1 MNNSRIKDTQRF
13 EYENLVFNKIPEV
26 ISSVGFNTE
35 DYELSFSANP
45 LNMEVVH
52 TTPTD
57 TEYYSIIADAVLKS
71 KHSRDVVKFSVD
83 LLHLPV
89 YTDLGFKING
99 KYKQKLAQY
108 DKAKGCSFYLDK
120 GNPVAKVLAT
130 NGRVITFCTDTRG
143 NLSVMFAFSGKKSA
157 NISVAQF
164 LRALTGETA
173 EELLLRFGFTNSKIT
188 DAFTSSRATVKLAD
202 AVIAIYDGMFG
213 SNTSNQTIASLRK
226 TVKDSVLT
234 AKYFGVNNGSFE
246 RFKRSQAFTNRA
258 VGKIL
263 TEDINC
269 NGYSFEADRVIDL
282 EMATILDMLP
292 INELTVKHDNKNYV
306 LHKFARVGFNVL
318 GCTLDDDVTEVG
330 FEKGRKLSV
339 EDIKVLNASSVKSI
353 TVKKYGEIIRE
364 VFTGALTVED
374 ILTIFDIWACN
385 VNGYDLNSSE
395 YEVSNRVLV
404 TFESL
409 AIDALNSNLRIVKN
423 NLARSVENIADS
435 TRLSNAII
443 GCTENIDVEA
453 GITELFSAKK
463 KTTQSAEM
471 CNILAYA
478 SKSNKAAYDGGS
490 SGGNASDDMIK
501 VQDLQLGRFDPFD
514 TPESAQIGKVHYRS
528 VFTKIDEDGNPTVPF
543 LKVVNGEVVSDE
555 PVYLTASD
563 ESEVYVAEWNETF
576 KNEDGSL
583 KQTVLARRNGNIQH
597 VPISS
602 VSYKEYSPYQGLSI
616 AHSMVPFPG
625 HSNGKRLTMAC
636 NQQKQA
642 LPLVEGDR
650 PYVCSGGESLFG
662 FGAYRASDILEDFYN
677 LHKNSLTEDRET
689 VMKAGVKLIS
699 ATSTHG
705 ERDIQLVILGIES
718 VDNHYTLKVPFHL
731 RNTENS
737 MFSYNINPV
746 PNNTYYGD
754 DVICYNT
761 GYSIEKLPV
770 VQCTD
775 FGAQKVD
782 DSIFDSGIALVKNL
796 NIVYKTHGGTT
807 IEDAITLS
815 DKLVYDDSLTH
826 ISFIEKKIEIRK
838 GGKIF
843 ESFGAKSHEKVEYL
857 GANGLPYIGAMIGPE
872 QPIACKVISSSV
884 DAGSDKKVKYV
895 YTTSYEYG
903 QVVDVSVTNTQD
915 GDVASIWLARRA
927 SIEVGDKMAGRCGNK
942 GVVAAIVPECEM
954 PYDPV
959 TGIKADI
966 VLNPL
971 GIPSRQNITQL
982 LEHALSAAMKVQGKI
997 AVVSPYNSKD
1007 VDFVREQMEK
1017 SDIHPVTMI
1026 DGKTGLPFDRPVNL
1040 GILPMYKLHHTSN
1053 RNIHSV
1059 GNDAKLDV
1067 TFLQPKKGQ
1076 KNHGGQVLGEMETW
1090 CLESVE
1096 AKTLMQELVTT
1107 QSDDWHS
1114 REVFIANQRSGSEKA
1129 VVGRNSNDHGMQAY
1143 YRSMGIEFTI
1153 DDDNN
1158 YQLKPLKDEVI
1169 RSFSMMAVSSKSML
1183 HCKPIFGSVKTVGD
1197 KLDAQSKW
1205 GWIDLKTKTV
1215 FPIYIYN
1222 GILPK
1227 LLGVGRE
1234 DIKKLIYGR
1243 KFLDIPSM
1251 KVMDTKTTNSITGMQ
1266 AVIHLLENT
1275 DLNARERI
1283 FLDKINKVKDKENG
1297 AKSAMNGA
1305 SYRQNLQSYRAIK
1318 DFNESGNKLTD
1329 FIITSYP
1336 VMPQTYRPELEM
1348 SSVNKTADFDWYYTQ
1363 ILKIVNRGNNDT
1375 SSIVNDIAL
1384 FEILASFCGVD
1395 ANLEHEKHKNLTKFF
1410 GASKSNKGHGAIRDS
1425 LQSKRVMCSGRA
1437 VIKPASDT
1445 TRTPRELG
1453 VPFTMLVTMYGDLL
1467 YGVFQ
1472 KKFYGSKKLH
1482 GRTFA
1487 RVLSDIAR
1495 NDRKSFNR
1503 DFAAL
1508 EEQLVLPEGVDAFD
1522 FLTNELFDFFEGRN
1536 GYTQKVVLAGR
1547 QPSLHE
1553 YSIRAFKPYITYEN
1567 LINIHPL
1574 MCSGYNAD
1582 FDGDKMYVM
1591 ACISQEAA
1599 MDAYDKMSPGED
1611 IVSPKDG
1618 KIILKHSQ
1626 DIVLGCYSATMLRNN
1641 ATKIDQTI
1649 QDAKYYNEAETLLTD
1664 LRAGYVNL
1672 ADLIVFNH
1680 SGNSYVSTCGRIL
1693 FNSLVPDGFTNEP
1706 FTNTLGLEGLKNEN
1720 YCELKYDGI
1729 VGDGAEGVVD
1739 GVKYY
1744 NLGTIRKEVFAKMG
1758 SNCIDVYQAI
1768 TEFGFEMSER
1778 VGVSLSLADFDI
1790 NTKKDEILNNAD
1802 ELRKAI
1808 ETDYLNGLIAEED
1821 KQEAL
1826 KSLYSSQMNADGVQV
1841 NASDL
1846 IINDI
1851 LKNMD
1856 RNNNIFIMMDSGARG
1871 NKTQVAHMCGCIGL
1885 LQKTKTDVLETAVT
1899 SNYFE
1904 GLSSFDMHLT
1914 SYSSRVGMSSTQ
1926 NETKNS
1932 GYATR
1937 QLVYSLSGTQIVEED
1952 CGREDW
1958 SYELDWGERD
1968 ADKDL
1973 FIPSED
1979 WYNTYLR
1986 GRRDKDGNEFDDA
1999 RYKAITLS
2007 GFHSIEFDNGEL
2019 LTVDVFDML
2028 DGVKV
2033 VSGEAYEL
2041 TKELESK
2048 DVLTLRAINGLLRNH
2063 VRVIDT
2069 EIGMFEIK
2077 YKLTDVCKSVM
2088 DSRVARGLPG
2098 LRLFNDP
2105 VLGTQLHIMTQNTIK
2120 HIEETQPKSI
2130 EMRTTLGCRSKYGVC
2145 AHCYGLRYSTGR
2157 LPKIGSF
2164 VGTEAA
2170 QSIAEPASQLTLN
2183 VINSGGAAGGSNVAS
2198 GISILQALLDAT
2210 YDKNSKT
2217 NIFTSEVAPRS
2228 GYVKLHKSGDYSK
2241 VSIMPKDP
2249 DNNEMCARCTELG
2262 ADIHCECPLRS
2273 GKGTGLCL
2281 LPNKILTSAII
2292 QDDGEWV
2299 EGGQQI
2305 TDRSVDIM
2313 IHPSQIL
2320 TVGDDTSFKTVHT
2333 KRQKTLLNNYFNT
2346 FKQSSITVKARHFE
2360 LLSRLQ
2366 NDAVTVL
2373 DNKDTDF
2380 EIGRVYDYNEV
2391 VDHLDELEVA
2401 GNVYSKSKVIER
2413 YSGIF
2418 AALSFENIK
2427 ETAAKAVTLSTKYSA
2442 ERNKSLI
2449 SSFAI
2454 GEDLVTGN
2462 PKVFDKPKIVKIV
2475 KKDKDVKSRSGI
2487 VAKEVV
2493 IPEVSEVDDIFAGI
2507 TLDELQSLDV
2517 STPVV
2522 TPKIEEPVV
2531 EMKTPNNEL
2540 QGVDSFSDITNTNIV
2555 VDNTNEE
2562 VSDTNE
2568 VVFNEDDWLKESTNV
2583 EDVDE
2588 DFVTDGIDDSI
2599 SEDEDDFV
2607 TEGDDEEE
2615 KDNFSSSIAGRILEG
2630 IGSFD

>member
-1 MNNSRIKDTQRF
+1 MNNSRIKDTQRA
-13 EYENLVFNKIPEV
+13 EYENLVFDKIPEV
-26 ISSVGFNTE
+26 ISSVGFDTE

-45 LNMEVVH
+45 LNMEIVH
-52 TTPTD
+52 TTSSE
-57 TEYYSIIADAVLKS
+57 TEYYSIIADATLKS
-71 KHSRDVVKFSVD
+71 KHTNDVVKFSVD

-89 YTDLGFKING
+89 YSDLGFKING
-99 KYKQKLAQY
+99 KYKQKLSQY

-120 GNPVAKVLAT
+120 GNPVAKILAT

-157 NISVAQF
+157 MISVAQF
-164 LRALTGETA
+164 LRVLTGESA
-173 EELLLRFGFTNSKIT
+173 DELLLRFGFTNSKIT
-188 DAFTSSRATVKLAD
+188 DAFTSPRATVKLSSA
-202 AVIAIYDGMFG
+202 ISAIYDGMFG

-226 TVKDSVLT
+226 TVRDSVLT

-258 VGKIL
+258 VGKTL
-263 TEDINC
+263 TRDIEC
-269 NGYSFEADRVIDL
+269 NGYSFEADQVIDL

-292 INELTVKHDNKNYV
+292 IDELTVKHNDKNYV
-306 LHKFARVGFNVL
+306 LHKFAKVSFNVL
-318 GCTLDDDVTEVG
+318 GCTLDEDVPEVG
-330 FEKGRKLSV
+330 LTKGHKLSV
-339 EDIKVLNASSVKSI
+339 EDIRALNASSVKAI
-353 TVKKYGEIIRE
+353 TVKKIGEVIRE
-364 VFTGALTVED
+364 VYTGALTVDD

-385 VNGYDLNSSE
+385 VNGYDLNNSE
-395 YEVSNRVLV
+395 YEISNRVLV

-409 AIDALNSNLRIVKN
+409 AVDLLQNNLRIVKN
-423 NLARSVENIADS
+423 NLSRNVENIADPS
-435 TRLSNAII
+435 RLSNAII

-453 GITELFSAKK
+453 GITTLFSAKK

-478 SKSNKAAYDGGS
+478 SKSNKAAYDAGS

-514 TPESAQIGKVHYRS
+514 TPESSQIGKVHYRS
-528 VFTKIDEDGNPTVPF
+528 VFTQIDEDGNPTVPF
-543 LKVVNGEVVSDE
+543 LRVENGEVVSDE

-597 VPISS
+597 VPVNS
-602 VSYKEYSPYQGLSI
+602 VAYKEYSPYQGLSI

-642 LPLVEGDR
+642 LPLVDSDR
-650 PYVCSGGESLFG
+650 PYTCSGGESLFG
-662 FGAYRASDILEDFYN
+662 FGAYRASDVIEDFYK
-677 LHKNSLTEDRET
+677 LHKNSITEDKET
-689 VMKAGVKLIS
+689 IFKSGVKLIS
-699 ATSTHG
+699 ATSAHG
-705 ERDIQLVILGIES
+705 ERDIQLVILDVKS
-718 VDNHYTLKVPFHL
+718 VNNQYTLKVPFHL
-731 RNTENS
+731 RNAENS

-754 DVICYNT
+754 DVICFNT
-761 GYSIEKLPV
+761 GYSLDKKPV

-796 NIVYKTHGGTT
+796 NVVYKTFGGTT

-826 ISFIEKKIEIRK
+826 ISFIEKKIEIHK
-838 GGKIF
+838 NGKTT
-843 ESFGAKSHEKVEYL
+843 ESFGTKNNEKIAYL
-857 GANGLPYIGAMIGPE
+857 GANGLPYIGATVGPE
-872 QPIACKVISSSV
+872 QPIACKVINNTTVES
-884 DAGSDKKVKYV
+884 GSDRKVKYV

-903 QVVDVSVTNTQD
+903 QVVDVSVVNTQD
-915 GDVASIWLARRA
+915 SIVASIWLARRA

-942 GVVAAIVPECEM
+942 GVVAAIIPECEM

-959 TGIKADI
+959 SGIKADV

-997 AVVSPYNSKD
+997 AVVSPYNPND
-1007 VDFVREQMEK
+1007 VDFVKEQMEK
-1017 SDIHPVTMI
+1017 SGIHPVMMI
-1026 DGKTGLPFDRPVNL
+1026 DGKTGIPFDRPLNL

-1076 KNHGGQVLGEMETW
+1076 KNHGGQVLGEMESW

-1096 AKTLMQELVTT
+1096 ATTLMQELVTT
-1107 QSDDWHS
+1107 QSDDWNS
-1114 REVFIANQRSGSEKA
+1114 REVFVANQRAGYEDA

-1153 DDDNN
+1153 DDDHEN

-1227 LLGVGRE
+1227 LLGVNSGSL
-1234 DIKKLIYGR
+1234 KKLIYGN
-1243 KFLDIPSM
+1243 KFLQKDGLL
-1251 KVMDTKTTNSITGMQ
+1251 VVDAKTDGCITGMQ
-1266 AVIHLLENT
+1266 AVVYLLEHT
-1275 DLNARERI
+1275 DLKERERI
-1283 FLDKINKVKDKENG
+1283 FEEKVNKAKENPRTN
-1297 AKSAMNGA
+1297 KQGA
-1305 SYRQNLQSYRAIK
+1305 SYQQNLLNYRAIK
-1318 DFNESGNKLTD
+1318 DFNDSGNKLTD
-1329 FIITSYP
+1329 FVITSYP
-1336 VMPQTYRPELEM
+1336 VMPQTYRPEIEM
-1348 SSVNKTADFDWYYTQ
+1348 SDTNKTPDFDWYYTQ
-1363 ILKIVNRGNNDT
+1363 ILKIVNRGSEE
-1375 SSIVNDIAL
+1375 SSLVNDIAL

-1395 ANLEHEKHKNLTKFF
+1395 AALEHTKHKNLTKFF
-1410 GASKSNKGHGAIRDS
+1410 GASKSGKGHGAIRDS

-1445 TRTPRELG
+1445 TRGPQELG
-1453 VPFTMLVTMYGDLL
+1453 VPFTMLVKMYGDLL

-1472 KKFYGSKKLH
+1472 RKFYGSKKLN
-1482 GRTFA
+1482 GRNFA

-1495 NDRKSFNR
+1495 NDRKSFKR
-1503 DFAAL
+1503 DFDML
-1508 EEQLVLPEGVDAFD
+1508 EEQIVLPDGVNPFD

-1547 QPSLHE
+1547 QPSLHK
-1553 YSIRAFKPYITYEN
+1553 YSIRAFRPYITYEH

-1574 MCSGYNAD
+1574 MCTGFNAD

-1591 ACISQEAA
+1591 ACISQDAA
-1599 MDAYDKMSPGED
+1599 MDAFDKMSPAED
-1611 IVSPKDG
+1611 IISPKDG

-1626 DIVLGCYSATMLRNN
+1626 DIVLGCYSATMLKDN
-1641 ATKIDQTI
+1641 ATKTHQTI
-1649 QDAKYYNEAETLLTD
+1649 SDAKYYTSAETLFTD
-1664 LRAGYVNL
+1664 LRAGYIRL
-1672 ADLIVFNH
+1672 YDLVVFTTAERT
-1680 SGNSYVSTCGRIL
+1680 YVSTCGRIL
-1693 FNSLVPDGFTNEP
+1693 FNYLVPGGFTTEP

-1720 YCELKYDGI
+1720 YFELKYDGI
-1729 VGDGAEGVVD
+1729 VGDGAEGVCD
-1739 GVKYY
+1739 GIKYY
-1744 NLGTIRKEVFAKMG
+1744 NLGTIRKEVYAALG
-1758 SNCIDVYQAI
+1758 SNCLDVYQAI
-1768 TEFGFEMSER
+1768 TEFGFEMSEL
-1778 VGVSLSLADFDI
+1778 VGVSLSLKDFEI
-1790 NTKKDEILNNAD
+1790 NTKKDEILHNAD
-1802 ELRKAI
+1802 ELRKTI

-1826 KSLYSSQMNADGVQV
+1826 KSLYSSQMDADGVQV

-1871 NKTQVAHMCGCIGL
+1871 NKTQVAHMCGSIGL

-1937 QLVYSLSGTQIVEED
+1937 QLVYALSGTRIVEED

-1958 SYELDWGERD
+1958 SYELEWGERN

-1973 FIPSED
+1973 FIPSEE

-1986 GRRDKDGNEFDDA
+1986 GRCDKNGEEFDEA
-1999 RYKAITLS
+1999 RYRAITLS
-2007 GFHSIEFDNGEL
+2007 GFHSVEFDNGEL
-2019 LTVDVFDML
+2019 FTVDIFDML
-2028 DGVKV
+2028 DGVRV
-2033 VSGEAYEL
+2033 VSGEAYEK
-2041 TKELESK
+2041 TMELQSK
-2048 DVLTLRAINGLLRNH
+2048 DVLTLRALNGLLRNH
-2063 VRVIDT
+2063 VRVIET
-2069 EIGMFEIK
+2069 EIGIFEIK
-2077 YKLTDVCKSVM
+2077 YKLSDSCRSVM

-2098 LRLFNDP
+2098 LRLFKDP
-2105 VLGTQLHIMTQNTIK
+2105 VLGTQLHIMTENTIK

-2130 EMRTTLGCRSKYGVC
+2130 DMRTTFGCRSKHGVC
-2145 AHCYGLRYSTGR
+2145 AHCYGLSYTTGR
-2157 LPKIGSF
+2157 LPKIGSY

-2170 QSIAEPASQLTLN
+2170 QAIAEPASQLTLN

-2198 GISILQALLDAT
+2198 GISILQVLLDAT
-2210 YDKNSKT
+2210 YDKTSFT
-2217 NIFTSEVAPRS
+2217 NIFTSEVAPHS
-2228 GYVKLHKSGDYSK
+2228 GYVKLQRTGDFCK
-2241 VSIMPKDP
+2241 VSIMPKDKE
-2249 DNNEMCARCTELG
+2249 NSEMCKRCTTVG
-2262 ADIHCECPLRS
+2262 DMRCGCPLKS
-2273 GKGTGLCL
+2273 GNTGLCL
-2281 LPNKILTSAII
+2281 LPNKILTNAII

-2313 IHPSQIL
+2313 IHPLQIT
-2320 TVGDDTSFKTVHT
+2320 TVGDDQSFPTVHS
-2333 KRQKTLLNNYFNT
+2333 KRQRVLLNNYFNT

-2373 DNKDTDF
+2373 DNGDTDL

-2391 VDHLDELEVA
+2391 VDCLDDIEVV
-2401 GNVYSKSKVIER
+2401 GNVYSRGKVIER

-2427 ETAAKAVTLSTKYSA
+2427 DTAAKAVTMSKKYSTKY
-2442 ERNKSLI
+2442 NKSLI

-2454 GEDLVTGN
+2454 GEDLVTGEY
-2462 PKVFDKPKIVKIV
+2462 KIFEKPKIVKAS
-2475 KKDKDVKSRSGI
+2475 KQNSDVKLRSGI
-2487 VAKEVV
+2487 VTKEVV
-2493 IPEVSEVDDIFAGI
+2493 VPQVSSFDDPFAGI
-2507 TLDELQSLDV
+2507 TIDELQNLDV
-2517 STPVV
+2517 TPTV
-2522 TPKIEEPVV
+2522 KEEPVV
-2531 EMKTPNNEL
+2531 VKEESVVETNVSDNTL
-2540 QGVDSFSDITNTNIV
+2540 QGVDSFSDITNMNTVN
-2555 VDNTNEE
+2555 DNTSEE
-2562 VSDTNE
+2562 VETVNT
-2568 VVFNEDDWLKESTNV
+2568 VVCDEDDWLKESENV
-2583 EDVDE
+2583 EDYDD
-2588 DFVTDGIDDSI
+2588 DFVTDSNDEAVPDD
-2599 SEDEDDFV
+2599 DDFV
-2607 TEGDDEEE
+2607 DDEEGE
-2615 KDNFSSSIAGRILEG
+2615 KPDNFSTSIAGRILEG